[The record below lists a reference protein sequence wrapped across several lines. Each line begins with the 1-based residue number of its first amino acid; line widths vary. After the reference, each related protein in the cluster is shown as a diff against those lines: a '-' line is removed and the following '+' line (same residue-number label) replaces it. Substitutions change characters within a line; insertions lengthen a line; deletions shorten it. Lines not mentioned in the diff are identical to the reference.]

1 MNDDNIQ
8 PINDPKEIPSDL
20 SDEEQLAYWETHGL
34 TEEYLQK
41 SEEVPEEERPRA
53 RTSPISVRFD
63 AHTLNRLKNLAER
76 RGVGYQTL
84 LKEFVTERLYEEE
97 KREGTTPFD
106 RQEANEESTAPYLEP
121 GVLEREEIE
130 QFIRASFYYAI
141 ESHLSDLSDA
151 ALRNY
156 AWVSR
161 KALSK
166 QTRGIDN
173 TTS

>member
-8 PINDPKEIPSDL
+8 PIKDPKEMPSGL

-41 SEEVPEEERPRA
+41 TEEVPKEERPRA

-97 KREGTTPFD
+97 KREGITPFD
-106 RQEANEESTAPYLEP
+106 SQEVNEESTAPDLEP
-121 GVLEREEIE
+121 GPPLKREEFE
-130 QFIRASFYYAI
+130 QFLRVSFHHAV
-141 ESHLSDLSDA
+141 ESQLSNLADA
-151 ALRNY
+151 GWRNY
-156 AWVSR
+156 AWLWR

-166 QTRGIDN
+166 QAKDRQHN
-173 TTS
+173 